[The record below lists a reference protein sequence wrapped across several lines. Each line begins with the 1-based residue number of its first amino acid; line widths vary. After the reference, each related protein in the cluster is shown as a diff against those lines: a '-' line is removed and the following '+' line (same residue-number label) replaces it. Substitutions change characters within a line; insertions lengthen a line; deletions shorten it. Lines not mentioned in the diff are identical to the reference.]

1 MPSEPS
7 PSILFLEASDIGRCR
22 AASLRHL
29 YLQRRSLDRKRLFD
43 DHLSRIAADVDAFRD
58 PYIAAAL
65 IAIAQARRKAIQSRA
80 RSPPPHQ
87 DTYSVRLLLSDVNNP
102 SCLRTFAAEI
112 PDAFLDKL
120 AYPQLPPLPGAAFQI
135 VHTPVAY
142 EPYASFQLRL
152 SQILLSS
159 RGQKRP
165 RGGRYDHDTPDD
177 ATAQEGRNAQVRRLA

>member
-1 MPSEPS
+1 MYPFGMLGSQYS
-7 PSILFLEASDIGRCR
+7 
-22 AASLRHL
+22 
-29 YLQRRSLDRKRLFD
+29 
-43 DHLSRIAADVDAFRD
+43 DHLFTIDLTF
-58 PYIAAAL
+58 PPL
-65 IAIAQARRKAIQSRA
+65 AQARRKAIQSRA

-152 SQILLSS
+152 SQILLPS

-165 RGGRYDHDTPDD
+165 RGG
-177 ATAQEGRNAQVRRLA
+177 